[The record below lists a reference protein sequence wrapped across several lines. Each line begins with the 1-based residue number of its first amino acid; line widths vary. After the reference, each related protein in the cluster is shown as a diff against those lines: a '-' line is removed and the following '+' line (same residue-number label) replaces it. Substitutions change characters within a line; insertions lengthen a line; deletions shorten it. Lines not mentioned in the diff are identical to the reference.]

1 MILHKDTEQ
10 LDLIVISIFD
20 MIELGG
26 NFIQLHWNFF
36 AQLGEEKLLLVV
48 IPSPISVS
56 HGIWTIPS
64 HPNIWIESLATPLS
78 YVGIPEETFDGVRV
92 GLVILAWKHI
102 QVTEDDIVICSPVLN
117 ILFMFAHLYEYITLL
132 DVYSTLLL
140 DIDCRS
146 WTTLVEKTLIISGS
160 MNRCTSLSISTFS
173 LSARISEE

>member
-1 MILHKDTEQ
+1 MVYNPFPPIQ
-10 LDLIVISIFD
+10 IS
-20 MIELGG
+20 ELKA
-26 NFIQLHWNFF
+26 LPPPP
-36 AQLGEEKLLLVV
+36 ET
-48 IPSPISVS
+48 S
-56 HGIWTIPS
+56 TM
-64 HPNIWIESLATPLS
+64 S

-146 WTTLVEKTLIISGS
+146 
-160 MNRCTSLSISTFS
+160 
-173 LSARISEE
+173 